1 MPPHPMDGDLRH
13 LRVLIANEKRDRLE
27 LLARFEGGSRVTV
40 VWIETKDIAT
50 AKQLVQHAVCA
61 FGGESVMLT
70 AVAGVVRLRLEF
82 PSRAVAARVVEG
94 IESWLS
100 QTGIEGQILS
110 SPAMPGRPRA
120 W

>member
-1 MPPHPMDGDLRH
+1 
-13 LRVLIANEKRDRLE
+13 
-27 LLARFEGGSRVTV
+27 VTV

-70 AVAGVVRLRLEF
+70 AVADVVRLRLEF
-82 PSRAVAARVVEG
+82 PSSAAAASVVEG

-100 QTGIEGQILS
+100 QTGIEAQISLDLQGEWGALARPDEAG
-110 SPAMPGRPRA
+110 SPVRLAGIKG
-120 W
+120 